1 MKFILW
7 MLILFWA
14 AIFVLNLHALNA
26 IQKWALTVKSSYIFI
41 LLPSALFLCVAMA
54 RAVDNYRRR
63 HPIIYGL
70 FAVVAALYGTDAT
83 LLSGDPIDP
92 LRGYLRPDQEQVFA
106 VFVGLLF
113 ILFGIVGQMRTAPES
128 GPKTRSQIAAKAT
141 RARAA
146 AHD

>member
-14 AIFVLNLHALNA
+14 AILLLNLRSLHA
-26 IQKWALTVKSSYIFI
+26 IQEWLLSAKSSYILM
-41 LLPSALFLCVAMA
+41 LLPGALFVCILTA

-70 FAVVAALYGTDAT
+70 LAFAAAMYGAYAT

-92 LRGYLRPDQEQVFA
+92 LRGYIRPDQEQVLA
-106 VFVGLLF
+106 VTLGLLF
-113 ILFGIVGQMRTAPES
+113 ILFGIVGQIRAAPES
-128 GPKTRSQIAAKAT
+128 EERPQIAARATKTRSA
-141 RARAA
+141 
-146 AHD
+146 